1 MRGGMK
7 GDYPTHIEF
16 GVLAYTANIVLNS
29 TEWLVSLILFFL
41 STFYVEFENL
51 ELSFGV
57 LTLLADKDNKQ
68 YWNGARNH
76 NDYEEIKF

>member
-1 MRGGMK
+1 MVG
-7 GDYPTHIEF
+7 I
-16 GVLAYTANIVLNS
+16 
-29 TEWLVSLILFFL
+29 SLILFFL
-41 STFYVEFENL
+41 SMFYVEFENL